1 MATGATLQ
9 ANLRL
14 VAWELTRSCN
24 LACVH
29 CRAAAQDR
37 PYEGELTAAECR
49 RVMDEIAEVA
59 KPIVILTGGEP
70 LLRPD
75 VFDLAQYGNGLG
87 FRMTM
92 ATNGTLL
99 TPKIVRKDDRVGHS
113 ADKRQSRWRHR

>member
-1 MATGATLQ
+1 MDTDHTKMKGHPHSMTTGATLQ

-37 PYEGELTAAECR
+37 PYEGELSLDECR
-49 RVMDEIAEVA
+49 RVLDEIAEVA
-59 KPIVILTGGEP
+59 RPIVILTGGEP

-75 VFDLAQYGNGLG
+75 VFDIAQYGHSLG
-87 FRMTM
+87 FRMTL

-99 TPKIVRKDDRVGHS
+99 TPQIAQKMIGS
-113 ADKRQSRWRHR
+113 